1 MPIVLDLKA
10 ALEANNAS
18 WRINENLL
26 HLAKP
31 PKFRLGGLSE
41 KFVPV
46 AQIRAIDFK
55 TLLAGPSNNPFLL
68 DRRIA
73 RGFLQ
78 ATAIKPEL
86 RVGSIQ
92 GLVAGEGAVLAG
104 GAPPGGGPGLSIV
117 DWRNRW
123 GWPWITT
130 IRDQNGCEACWLFAA
145 VALVESMVR
154 IEHCVWPWYSEG
166 DGHKGMHATCCQ
178 CGNPENALDW
188 IKNNSLADP
197 GCFAWPVTASGCT
210 GCGGTGGAPYDAVAY
225 TATSDR
231 PGRSVRIPAYTHVGS
246 VSDQKTWLDTV
257 GPLVCGMTV
266 WTDFFYYGSG
276 VYHKQATVGG
286 NPNKVEGGHV
296 MLVVGYD
303 DMLNCWIV
311 KNSWGTGWGDGGFC
325 KIGYGE
331 VDIDSSAKT
340 GITGVNPDPWTKR
353 RQHNGGMLESGNGA
367 THRNFELLT
376 TGPGSVIQHWWRDN
390 SASGFPWHK
399 GPAFGN
405 DAAVCPTFISTTY
418 NRNFESVHLTTNH
431 RLHHWWYQQPGGP
444 WHDGGVFGPTDAVG
458 VPGFIQGNYNAPG
471 NFEVV
476 VLTKDSKLT
485 HCWRDGGG
493 WHIGVKFASNVAY
506 SGASLIQSHYG
517 TQGNFELVCV
527 LSSGKMQHWWRD
539 NDHGMVWNAGPEFGS
554 GIGSPPCMIEGSYG
568 AGNEKAV
575 GNFELCVAAGG
586 AVQHWWRNQSDLLWR
601 QSATFGHDIL
611 AVVSLVEGSF
621 GFNLEVIV
629 LRTDN
634 KLQHYWRDGGG
645 WHEGVVFGSIV

>member
-1 MPIVLDLKA
+1 MSTVLDLEA

-18 WRINENLL
+18 WRVNHNLL
-26 HLAKP
+26 HATEP
-31 PKFRLGGLSE
+31 PKYRLGGLSE
-41 KFVPV
+41 NFLPAKKVK
-46 AQIRAIDFK
+46 ALDFK
-55 TLLAGPSNNPFLL
+55 TLLAGPVNNPFIL

-73 RGFLQ
+73 HGFLQ
-78 ATAIKPEL
+78 AAAIKPEL
-86 RVGSIQ
+86 RIGSIQ
-92 GLVAGEGAVLAG
+92 GLGAGEAAPLAG
-104 GAPPGGGPGLSIV
+104 GLGLAMV

-178 CGNPENALDW
+178 CGNAENALDW
-188 IKNNSLADP
+188 IKNNALADP
-197 GCFAWPVTASGCT
+197 GCFAWPVTSSGCS

-225 TATSDR
+225 TPTSDR
-231 PGRSVRIPAYTHVGS
+231 SGRSVRIPAYTHAGS

-257 GPLVCGMTV
+257 GPLVCGLTV

-276 VYHKQATVGG
+276 VYHKQAMVGG

-303 DMLNCWIV
+303 DTLNCWIV
-311 KNSWGTGWGDGGFC
+311 KNSWGTGWGDGGFG

-331 VDIDSSAKT
+331 VDIDSNAKT
-340 GITGVNPDPWTKR
+340 GLTGVNPDPWTKR

-367 THRNFELLT
+367 THRNFELLA
-376 TGPGSVIQHWWRDN
+376 TGLGSTIQHWWRDN
-390 SASGFPWHK
+390 STPGFPWHK

-418 NRNFESVHLTTNH
+418 NRNFESVHLTTGH
-431 RLHHWWYQQPGGP
+431 RLHHWWFQQPGGP
-444 WHDGGVFGPTDAVG
+444 WHDGGVFGPNDAVG

-493 WHIGVKFASNVAY
+493 WHVGVKFGSNVAY

-539 NDHGMVWNAGPEFGS
+539 NDHGLVWNAGPEFSS

-601 QSATFGHDIL
+601 QSATFGHGVL
-611 AVVSLVEGSF
+611 AVVSLVEGSY

-634 KLQHYWRDGGG
+634 QLQHYWREGAG
-645 WHEGVVFGSIV
+645 WHEGPVFGSTV

>member
-1 MPIVLDLKA
+1 MSIVLDLKA
-10 ALEANNAS
+10 ILEANNAS
-18 WRINENLL
+18 WRVNENLL
-26 HLAKP
+26 HVTEP

-41 KFVPV
+41 KFVP
-46 AQIRAIDFK
+46 AREIRALDFK
-55 TLLAGPSNNPFLL
+55 TLLAGPANNPFIL

-73 RGFLQ
+73 HGFIQ
-78 ATAIKPEL
+78 AAAIRPEL

-92 GLVAGEGAVLAG
+92 GLVAGEGAALAG
-104 GAPPGGGPGLSIV
+104 GLALSIV

-145 VALVESMVR
+145 VALVEAMVR
-154 IEHCVWPWYSEG
+154 IEHCVWPWCSEG
-166 DGHKGMHATCCQ
+166 DAHKGMNATCCQ
-178 CGNPENALDW
+178 CGNAENALDW
-188 IKNNSLADP
+188 IKNNSVADP
-197 GCFAWPVTASGCT
+197 GCFAWPITASGCT

-225 TATSDR
+225 TPTPDR
-231 PGRSVRIPAYTHVGS
+231 SGRSVRIPAYTHVGS

-266 WTDFFYYGSG
+266 WTDFFYYGAG
-276 VYHKQATVGG
+276 VYHKQAMVGG

-303 DMLNCWIV
+303 DTLKCWIV
-311 KNSWGTGWGDGGFC
+311 KNSWGTGWGDGGFV

-331 VDIDSSAKT
+331 VDIDSSAKI
-340 GITGVNPDPWTKR
+340 GLTGVNPDPWTKR

-367 THRNFELLT
+367 THRNFELLA
-376 TGPGSVIQHWWRDN
+376 TGPGNVIQHWWRDN
-390 SASGFPWHK
+390 SAPGFPWHK

-418 NRNFESVHLTTNH
+418 NRNFESVHLTTTN

-444 WHDGGVFGPTDAVG
+444 WHDGGVFGPTDAAG
-458 VPGFIQGNYNAPG
+458 IPGFIQGNYNAPG

-476 VLTKDSKLT
+476 VRTRDSKLT

-493 WHIGVKFASNVAY
+493 WHVGVKFGSNVAY

-575 GNFELCVAAGG
+575 GNFELCVAASG

-621 GFNLEVIV
+621 GFNLEVIA

>member
-1 MPIVLDLKA
+1 MSIVLDLKA
-10 ALEANNAS
+10 ALEANNAN
-18 WRINENLL
+18 WRVNENLL
-26 HLAKP
+26 HMTEA

-41 KFVPV
+41 NFVP
-46 AQIRAIDFK
+46 AKKIRALDFK
-55 TLLAGPSNNPFLL
+55 TLLAGPANNPFLL

-73 RGFLQ
+73 HGFLQ
-78 ATAIKPEL
+78 ATAIRPEL
-86 RVGSIQ
+86 RIGSVQ
-92 GLVAGEGAVLAG
+92 GLLAGEGAVLAG
-104 GAPPGGGPGLSIV
+104 GLGLSIV

-130 IRDQNGCEACWLFAA
+130 IRDQNGCEACWLFAS

-178 CGNPENALDW
+178 CGNAENALDW

-197 GCFAWPVTASGCT
+197 GCFAWPVTASGCS
-210 GCGGTGGAPYDAVAY
+210 GCGGTGGAPYDVVAY
-225 TATSDR
+225 TPTADR
-231 PGRSVRIPAYTHVGS
+231 SGRSVRIPAYTHVGS

-257 GPLVCGMTV
+257 GPLVCGLTV

-303 DMLNCWIV
+303 DTLNCWIV
-311 KNSWGTGWGDGGFC
+311 KNSWGTGWGDGGFG

-331 VDIDSSAKT
+331 VDIDSNAKI
-340 GITGVNPDPWTKR
+340 GLTGVNPDPWTKR

-367 THRNFELLT
+367 THRNFELLAT
-376 TGPGSVIQHWWRDN
+376 SPGGAIQHWWRDN
-390 SASGFPWHK
+390 SAPGFPWHK

-418 NRNFESVHLTTNH
+418 NRNFESVHLTTTH
-431 RLHHWWYQQPGGP
+431 RLHHWWFQQPGGP
-444 WHDGGVFGPTDAVG
+444 WHDGGVFGPSDAIG

-485 HCWRDGGG
+485 HCWRNGGG
-493 WHIGVKFASNVAY
+493 WHVGVKFGSNVAY

-527 LSSGKMQHWWRD
+527 LASGKMQHWWRD

-575 GNFELCVAAGG
+575 GNFELCVATGG
-586 AVQHWWRNQSDLLWR
+586 SVQHWWRNQSDLLWR

-611 AVVSLVEGSF
+611 AVVSLIEGSY

-634 KLQHYWRDGGG
+634 QLQHYWRDGAG
-645 WHEGVVFGSIV
+645 WHEGPVFGSTA